1 MSTIQL
7 NTKDFA
13 SQTSSAE
20 PVIASGVTG
29 SPAIALTNATFP
41 VGHVVGYSRG
51 VAAGATT
58 GNYVTLA
65 NGTYHLLLMCN
76 QGSADE
82 AIIEHWTAV
91 VTGGNS
97 VALTEE
103 STWSVAFSVTSSTN
117 TIRVET
123 TSTDYDHPCMIV
135 FQA

>member
-1 MSTIQL
+1 MGDFTIG
-7 NTKDFA
+7 TKSVITQSGSD
-13 SQTSSAE
+13 E
-20 PVIASGVTG
+20 PVIASTVTG
-29 SPAIALTNATFP
+29 SPALGLSHATFP

-103 STWSVAFSVTSSTN
+103 AAWSGAFSVTSSTN